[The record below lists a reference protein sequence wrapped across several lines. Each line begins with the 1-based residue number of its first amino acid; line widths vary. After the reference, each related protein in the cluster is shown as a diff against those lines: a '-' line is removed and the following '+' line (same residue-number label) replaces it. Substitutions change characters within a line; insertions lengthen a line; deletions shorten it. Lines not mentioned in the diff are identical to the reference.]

1 MPRIT
6 VEPLGHDGVEA
17 AVDVWLR
24 AQHARHMTPSPARRA
39 RVADKLTG
47 AVDAH
52 GHLALVA
59 RYGPHLAGMALA
71 EPYASDGAEPPT
83 GHVSMVFVVPE
94 YWGCRIG
101 SALVRRLQSGDQGWE
116 ALSLWTRTENRRAL
130 RLYSGAGFVDTGD
143 RSVLGKGEEIL
154 RLSWRA
160 G

>member
-6 VEPLGHDGVEA
+6 VEPLVLDGVDG

-24 AQHARHMTPSPARRA
+24 ARHARHITPSPARRE
-39 RVADKLTG
+39 RVAHKIATAATADDQLS
-47 AVDAH
+47 
-52 GHLALVA
+52 LVA
-59 RYGPHLAGMALA
+59 YYGEHLAGMALA
-71 EPYASDGAEPPT
+71 EPYAGPEATTPT

-101 SALVRRLQSGDQGWE
+101 SALLSRLQGAPSWQ

-130 RLYSGAGFVDTGD
+130 RLYAAAGFADTGE

-154 RLSWRA
+154 RLSWPA